1 MKSLVH
7 KDPQSSES
15 GVDRKSLLQ
24 TSWHKRSVDG
34 IRAVVLILVAVPFLA
49 NGEASKEEIVVVNN
63 GDTHHK
69 KSPTLTRVAQPS
81 LVFTSIAQGATPGG
95 QDGQPSLRIIGEERQ
110 RTELAARV
118 NVPDRRKLD
127 AVDLSRDLIIATFQ
141 GVQRSSGYQIEI
153 VSLEATGEML
163 SAKVAFSSPAPTN
176 PVRLGFETPYHLVKI
191 PRVALNVERVS
202 AYQLRDPWGGLL
214 REDVVVRSL
223 TR

>member
-1 MKSLVH
+1 MRLLVNE
-7 KDPQSSES
+7 DREFSQPR
-15 GVDRKSLLQ
+15 VDRKFLRQ
-24 TSWHKRSVDG
+24 TSWHKRSLLG
-34 IRAVVLILVAVPFLA
+34 IRAIVAILVGVPFLV
-49 NGEASKEEIVVVNN
+49 NGDAPKEETFVAKKGN
-63 GDTHHK
+63 TRTK

-81 LVFTSIAQGATPGG
+81 LVFTSIAQGAAPGG

-163 SAKVAFSSPAPTN
+163 SAKVAFSSPAPTD